1 VSGAEMKIIVDSSVW
16 IDYFRNGQNS
26 GILDNL
32 IDENLIAVNDLI
44 LTEIIPPLQ
53 LKKQTRIIDL
63 LNEIEKFDINID
75 WQQIRDFQYM
85 CLKNGINKMGISDL
99 IIAQNAI
106 QNNTSIFTLDK
117 HFNLL
122 KTAIGLS
129 VFDQK
134 VR

>member
-1 VSGAEMKIIVDSSVW
+1 MKIIVDSSVW
-16 IDYFRNGQNS
+16 IDYFRSGKNS
-26 GILDNL
+26 HVLDSL
-32 IDENLIAVNDLI
+32 IDDGLIAVNDLI

-75 WQQIRDFQYM
+75 WQQIRDFQYI

-106 QNNTSIFTLDK
+106 QNSTLVFSLDK
-117 HFNLL
+117 HFDLL
-122 KTAIGLS
+122 KNAIGLS
-129 VFDQK
+129 VFDK
-134 VR
+134 KLI

>member
-1 VSGAEMKIIVDSSVW
+1 MKIIVDSSVW

-63 LNEIEKFDINID
+63 LNEIENLELHID
-75 WQQIRDFQYM
+75 WQQIRDFQYI
-85 CLKNGINKMGISDL
+85 CLKKGINKVGISDL

-117 HFNLL
+117 HFNFL
-122 KTAIGLS
+122 KTVIGIS
-129 VFDQK
+129 VFDK
-134 VR
+134 

>member
-1 VSGAEMKIIVDSSVW
+1 MKIIVDSSVW

-63 LNEIEKFDINID
+63 LNEIENLELHID
-75 WQQIRDFQYM
+75 WQQIRDFQYI
-85 CLKNGINKMGISDL
+85 CLKKGINKVGISDL

-117 HFNLL
+117 HFSLL
-122 KTAIGLS
+122 KTVIGVS

-134 VR
+134 TLQI

>member
-1 VSGAEMKIIVDSSVW
+1 MKIIVDSSVW

-63 LNEIEKFDINID
+63 LNEIENLELHID

-117 HFNLL
+117 HFSLL
-122 KTAIGLS
+122 KTVIGVS

-134 VR
+134 TLQI

>member
-1 VSGAEMKIIVDSSVW
+1 MKIIVDSSVW

-63 LNEIEKFDINID
+63 LNEIESFDINID
-75 WQQIRDFQYM
+75 WQQIRDFQYG

-106 QNNTSIFTLDK
+106 QNNTSVFSLDK

-122 KTAIGLS
+122 KTVIGVS
-129 VFDQK
+129 VFDK
-134 VR
+134 

>member
-1 VSGAEMKIIVDSSVW
+1 MKIIVDSSVW

>member
-1 VSGAEMKIIVDSSVW
+1 MKIIVDSSVW

-63 LNEIEKFDINID
+63 LNEIENLELHID
-75 WQQIRDFQYM
+75 WQQIRDFQYI
-85 CLKNGINKMGISDL
+85 CLKKGINKVGISDL

-122 KTAIGLS
+122 KTVIGVS

-134 VR
+134 IR